1 MNYKNTWNAIVRHF
15 KSNINE
21 KEPTIQTLWEGVL
34 SELFGYSKLMG
45 LLVSQSH
52 LEVGSSGSLI
62 PDILLSKDGQQVCAV
77 ELKQETITLS
87 KKIEKQLFSYLKQAK
102 LSVGIIIADQIYLYA
117 YQYEKDDDNQLSIAI
132 PFEEDNLD
140 GIRFA
145 EVINR
150 ENFSKESVFSFVE
163 NKNIYLQNI
172 VRIKESLNE
181 ELVKE
186 AVRNHFVNIYTEQ
199 EVDEALSSISFNFE
213 NHSLPSKQRKSHKR
227 EPKEKE
233 VTPAIQ
239 TTNSSDLD
247 YQAVINGG
255 LQTRKY
261 LKSYFISKG
270 LLEKSWEFNT
280 GTLNK
285 NKKFYWVNPKLEC
298 IHKDW
303 CLALINPD
311 KRKIYLFKIH
321 ANTISREKVVT
332 RMHHH
337 KDEAIQIT
345 IVQSDDKFVCST
357 CKIDYTPWLSAT
369 ISF

>member
-1 MNYKNTWNAIVRHF
+1 MNYKSTWNTIVKHF
-15 KSNINE
+15 QSNISE
-21 KEPTIQTLWEGVL
+21 KEPVIQKLWEGVL

-52 LEVGSSGSLI
+52 LEVGSNGSLI

-77 ELKQETITLS
+77 ELKQETIPLS
-87 KKIEKQLFSYLKQAK
+87 MKIEKQLFSYLKQAK
-102 LSVGIIIADQIYLYA
+102 LSVGIIIADKIYLYA
-117 YQYEKDDDNQLSIAI
+117 YQYEKDDDDQMSISI

-140 GIRFA
+140 GIKFV

-150 ENFSKESVFSFVE
+150 ENFSKESVFAFVTD
-163 NKNIYLQNI
+163 KNLYLQNVKKI
-172 VRIKESLNE
+172 RETLDENLIKKSIKNYLSSS
-181 ELVKE
+181 
-186 AVRNHFVNIYTEQ
+186 YSEQ
-199 EVDEALSSISFNFE
+199 EIEEALTPIVFNFE
-213 NHSLPSKQRKSHKR
+213 NSLLQSKHKKSHK
-227 EPKEKE
+227 KE
-233 VTPAIQ
+233 VVEQQPTIS
-239 TTNSSDLD
+239 TNKGDLD
-247 YQAVINGG
+247 FLKIVNGG

-261 LKSYFISKG
+261 LKSYLISKG
-270 LLEKSWEFNT
+270 FLEKNREFNT

-298 IHKDW
+298 IYKDW

-311 KRKIYLFKIH
+311 KRKIYLFKID
-321 ANTISREKVVT
+321 ANSISRDKVVT

-345 IVQSDDKFVCST
+345 IVEKDNKFVCST
-357 CKIDYTPWLSAT
+357 CKIDYTPWLFLT